1 MSKNTNKNK
10 SRSYNSIGENVNEN
24 DIYIVNGNEY
34 EVERVIEK
42 GEGCFFD
49 TLMQLFILEMELDFK
64 E

>member
-1 MSKNTNKNK
+1 MSKSINKNK

-42 GEGCFFD
+42 GDRCFFD

>member
-1 MSKNTNKNK
+1 MSKSINKNK

-34 EVERVIEK
+34 EVERVIKK

>member
-1 MSKNTNKNK
+1 MSKSINKNK

-42 GEGCFFD
+42 GEVCFFD

>member
-1 MSKNTNKNK
+1 M
-10 SRSYNSIGENVNEN
+10 NEN

-42 GEGCFFD
+42 GDGCFFD
-49 TLMQLFILEMELDFK
+49 SLMQLFILEMELDFK